1 MNTKTRLLFFFGLFL
16 STFLSV
22 AHASIQQ
29 DTISFADQR
38 ARINNLLD
46 SRKERFGEFDRSLQM
61 KSGIFG
67 IFKTSADM
75 QHSIDILKQ
84 VIVADNQI
92 FVETKRLLDIKD
104 YESARYEALAKEYD
118 AQVTAHMKTISK
130 LQNENDKLRAQ
141 INELGDDQGHSNLA
155 LYIALAVIA
164 FLLFTRYQA
173 YKRQQIKKLTQQ

>member
-1 MNTKTRLLFFFGLFL
+1 M
-16 STFLSV
+16 V
-22 AHASIQQ
+22 AKANSLQ
-29 DTISFADQR
+29 DSISFADQR
-38 ARINNLLD
+38 LRVNKLLD

-75 QHSIDILKQ
+75 QHSMDILKQ

-104 YESARYEALAKEYD
+104 YESMRYASLAKEYD

-130 LQNENDKLRAQ
+130 LQAENEKLRAQ
-141 INELGDDQGHSNLA
+141 IEELGDIQQHNSLSLYLA
-155 LYIALAVIA
+155 FAAITVLIFAGYVA
-164 FLLFTRYQA
+164 F
-173 YKRQQIKKLTQQ
+173 KRRQIKKLTQ